1 MEQVQY
7 NIALYIYTFIYVV
20 VTTRSPSLYILPH
33 IIYYTQYI
41 IQNTNSLILYTIKNH
56 AIYNFFFQFY
66 IYYKD
71 RFVREKIVWF
81 WIFLCVLIYLCKAM
95 SLYTGIYMYNAYI
108 YVEKSTALKTHTHA
122 HAQYTL
128 DKRTYKRLT
137 LVLTRDNTQWDLIA
151 NER

>member
-1 MEQVQY
+1 MKQVQY

-33 IIYYTQYI
+33 IIYYIQYI

-95 SLYTGIYMYNAYI
+95 SLYTVIYMYNAYI
-108 YVEKSTALKTHTHA
+108 CREINSIKDTHTRTCTV
-122 HAQYTL
+122 YTWQA
-128 DKRTYKRLT
+128 D
-137 LVLTRDNTQWDLIA
+137 I
-151 NER
+151 